1 MQKIVLCVVV
11 NYLINNMFKKV
22 KVSSQKPPEWILQ
35 AVKDKFDVDWESN
48 IVFAYDGQIMTNGGI
63 VTEDLVAHETTHF
76 DQQEKVGGSD
86 NWWRKYLEDEKFR
99 FEQELEAY
107 RNQYQ
112 FIKMISRDQK
122 FINNNLAFFAE
133 ALSGPIYGNMVSK
146 DVAYNLILNY
156 N

>member
-1 MQKIVLCVVV
+1 
-11 NYLINNMFKKV
+11 MFKKV